1 VAAWDYATSGTIV
14 SSPALTLPLDI
25 TWRRLAFSRD
35 MVDTNFGDLV
45 LPPKWRSSMAVYQ
58 YVVPEEQTAESYPG
72 SRIVYLQV
80 NASVT
85 GWNPSAEVREAVDL
99 DQDGEQLDDLQRS
112 TWEAIRAEGWAE
124 QYWPCLGAIVQVA
137 VYPSE
142 EDGEVAPDD
151 FPHFINVEPK
161 KRELYETRSETGEI
175 LSGTSNELEVRK
187 GTTETKATEESN
199 ILTGASASFSAPFG
213 GGSASVSGESG
224 TREKSGTETVDMT
237 TTDASRERRETTS
250 HTTSFN
256 QLYQLLNAYHLGTNR
271 CVFLVAPRPHIV
283 TTETGQIDFNLLDG
297 PRRLEGIQSFFLV
310 VEVPKQLKGLCLA
323 DQVPPHARRTGT
335 IGSEVLGRLPGV
347 A

>member
-1 VAAWDYATSGTIV
+1 
-14 SSPALTLPLDI
+14 
-25 TWRRLAFSRD
+25 
-35 MVDTNFGDLV
+35 M
-45 LPPKWRSSMAVYQ
+45 
-58 YVVPEEQTAESYPG
+58 
-72 SRIVYLQV
+72 
-80 NASVT
+80 
-85 GWNPSAEVREAVDL
+85 
-99 DQDGEQLDDLQRS
+99 
-112 TWEAIRAEGWAE
+112 
-124 QYWPCLGAIVQVA
+124 
-137 VYPSE
+137 
-142 EDGEVAPDD
+142 
-151 FPHFINVEPK
+151 
-161 KRELYETRSETGEI
+161 
-175 LSGTSNELEVRK
+175 SNELEVRK

-213 GGSASVSGESG
+213 GGSASVSGEWG

-297 PRRLEGIQSFFLV
+297 PRRLEGIQNFFLV
-310 VEVPKQLKGLCLA
+310 VEAPKQLKGLCLA
-323 DQVPPHARRTGT
+323 DQVPPHARGTGT